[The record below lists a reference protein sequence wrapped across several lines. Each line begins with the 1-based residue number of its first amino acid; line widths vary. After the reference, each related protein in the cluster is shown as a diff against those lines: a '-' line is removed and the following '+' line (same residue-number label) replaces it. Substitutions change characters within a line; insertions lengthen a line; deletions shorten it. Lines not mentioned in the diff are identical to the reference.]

1 MYNIFFSEGISMK
14 KINCDVLVIGGGPA
28 GSVCAV
34 TAKMNYPGKE
44 ILIIREC
51 EEQLVPCAIPYI
63 FSETLG
69 RSEKDLASCSMV
81 ADMGIST
88 LLGRVEDINLE
99 NKIVYSEENTIFF
112 DKLIFA
118 TGSQPFVPGSLQ
130 YALAFNGVFTIPKNK
145 TLIDELKSYSDE
157 KEEIVVVGS
166 GFIGIEIAVEF
177 ASSSKKVTVIGECN
191 HILNNVFDSEIAIQA
206 EELMLALGVK
216 YIGADRV
223 VGIKDKNGD
232 NVVNAVMLE
241 SGKIVNAEVVI
252 LATGYKPN
260 TDLAKKVGVSL
271 GHYGGIWVD
280 EYMRTEN
287 HDIFAVGDCSARR
300 DFITKE
306 PSKVMLASTSA
317 AEGRIAGSSLYGIK
331 YLKGFSGTIGIF
343 STMIGKTAFSSAGV
357 TEEQAIVAGIDI
369 VVGSFSGI
377 NRHPATIPGAQ
388 KQFVKLIV
396 MKNGGQIIGG
406 QVVGG
411 EETGEMINL
420 IGLIIESNFDI
431 YRVMSMQVATQ
442 PMLTAAPT
450 SYPVIM
456 AAIMATKQIER

>member
-1 MYNIFFSEGISMK
+1 MK

-28 GSVCAV
+28 GGVCAV
-34 TAKMNYPGKE
+34 TAKMNYPEKE
-44 ILIIREC
+44 ILVIREF
-51 EEQLVPCAIPYI
+51 EKQLVPCAIPYI
-63 FSETLG
+63 FGETLG
-69 RSEKDLASCSMV
+69 CSENNVASCGMA

-88 LLGRVEDINLE
+88 LIGRVVDIDIK
-99 NKIVYSEENTIFF
+99 NKIAYSKENEISF

-118 TGSQPFVPGSLQ
+118 TGSQPFVHESLKH
-130 YALAFNGVFTIPKNK
+130 ALELKGVFTIPKNK
-145 TLIDELKSYSDE
+145 TLIDELKAYSDT
-157 KEEIVVVGS
+157 KEEIVIIGS
-166 GFIGIEIAVEF
+166 GFIGVEIAAEF
-177 ASSSKKVTVIGECN
+177 AGSGKKVTVIGGSK
-191 HILNNVFDSEIAIQA
+191 HILKDAFDSEIGLQA
-206 EELMLALGVK
+206 EEILLASGVI
-216 YIGADRV
+216 YIGEDRV
-223 VGIKDKNGD
+223 VEIIDSNGD
-232 NVVNAVMLE
+232 TVVNAVKLE
-241 SGKIVNAEVVI
+241 SGRIVDAEVVI

-260 TDLAKKVGVSL
+260 TRLAKKVGVSL

-280 EYMRTEN
+280 EYMRTKN

-300 DFITKE
+300 DFITKD
-306 PSKVMLASTSA
+306 STKVMLASTSA
-317 AEGRIAGSSLYGIK
+317 AEGRVAGSSLFGIK

-343 STMIGKTAFSSAGV
+343 STMVGKTAFSSAGV
-357 TEEQAIVAGIDI
+357 TQEQAIAAGIDI

-377 NRHPATIPGAQ
+377 NRHPPTIPGAQ
-388 KQFVKLIV
+388 KQFVKLIA

-450 SYPVIM
+450 SYPVVM
-456 AAIMATKQIER
+456 AAIMATKQIEG